1 MFTPDQILAQISN
14 LSGLP
19 RGNRYSAQFPIPPTV
34 ATAGDFRALSL
45 MCDAVVIP
53 GTTINTADFS
63 PLRNLTKLPTGYQHE
78 DIEVSFILDGKYTAK
93 KMFDSWVAA
102 IVNPNTYRISYVDYI
117 KTDILIAQLDTLGNE
132 IFKVK
137 LIGAYPVSVGQIQ
150 LGNENEGIQKLA
162 VTFTFERIIE
172 ERVFSTLTED
182 AAIAERKKEGTDVS
196 AVSDR
201 FEIEEGTTSGA
212 TETIQI
218 ENPTEVKSQEDY
230 AGQTMPGDGLFGRAQ
245 RAVDFVRS
253 FF

>member
-1 MFTPDQILAQISN
+1 MFTPYEILAKIKD
-14 LSGLP
+14 LSGIT
-19 RGNRYSAQFPIPPTV
+19 RGNRYSAEFPIPTRIRGSTD
-34 ATAGDFRALSL
+34 ARILSM
-45 MCDAVVIP
+45 MCDAIVIP
-53 GTTINTADFS
+53 GTTINTADFA

-93 KMFDSWVAA
+93 KIFDSWAAA
-102 IVNPNTYRISYVDYI
+102 IVNPNTYRISYVDSI
-117 KTDILIAQLDTLGNE
+117 KTDIIIAQLDTLGNE
-132 IFKVK
+132 VFKVK

-150 LGNENEGIQKLA
+150 LGNENEGIQKLP
-162 VTFTFERIIE
+162 VTLTFERVIQE
-172 ERVFSTLTED
+172 KVSTTLTEE
-182 AAIAERKKEGTDVS
+182 AAIAQRSKEGTDVS
-196 AVSDR
+196 AVNEKV
-201 FEIEEGTTSGA
+201 EIEEGETSGK